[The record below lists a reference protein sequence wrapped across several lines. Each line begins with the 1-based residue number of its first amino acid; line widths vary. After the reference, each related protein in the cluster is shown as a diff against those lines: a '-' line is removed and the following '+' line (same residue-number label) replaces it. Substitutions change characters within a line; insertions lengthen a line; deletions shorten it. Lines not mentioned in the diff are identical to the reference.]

1 MSTFEMKTVIHFG
14 ENALERLKDIPY
26 KRVLIITDPF
36 VVQSKMI
43 DLITEP
49 LTRGGKEYDIFHN
62 VVPDAPVD
70 KIADGVKSFQPEV
83 VVAVGGGSAIDSSK
97 AIREFALKINHYA
110 EVGLIAIPTTS
121 GTGSEVTS
129 FAVVNDT
136 EAKVKYPLVS
146 DSLTADEAILQSW

>member
-1 MSTFEMKTVIHFG
+1 MNTFEMKTVIHFG

-70 KIADGVKSFQPEV
+70 KIADGVKKFLSFQRRSDRPAGRCGSLPLRDRPSPDLCINQQTPSRRQYMPEMLRYDPST
-83 VVAVGGGSAIDSSK
+83 AALTISS
-97 AIREFALKINHYA
+97 I
-110 EVGLIAIPTTS
+110 V
-121 GTGSEVTS
+121 
-129 FAVVNDT
+129 
-136 EAKVKYPLVS
+136 
-146 DSLTADEAILQSW
+146 

>member
-1 MSTFEMKTVIHFG
+1 MNTFEMKTVIHFG

-70 KIADGVKSFQPEV
+70 KIA
-83 VVAVGGGSAIDSSK
+83 
-97 AIREFALKINHYA
+97 
-110 EVGLIAIPTTS
+110 
-121 GTGSEVTS
+121 
-129 FAVVNDT
+129 
-136 EAKVKYPLVS
+136 
-146 DSLTADEAILQSW
+146 EAISGFKGDDAQKFKQKYQMNLNEFVFSKNKFINTL